1 MTRFKLNARLF
12 GGFGIFLI
20 VAILL
25 VPMYIGILESGVGEI
40 PTTVIQV
47 EMGDI
52 PVTLP
57 NNPFAFGV
65 GALIVFFVLLFLIR
79 LELRRKKR

>member
-1 MTRFKLNARLF
+1 MTKFKLNARGF
-12 GGFGIFLI
+12 GGLGLFLI
-20 VAILL
+20 IAILL
-25 VPMYIGILESGVGEI
+25 VPMYIAVLESGVGDI

-57 NNPFAFGV
+57 NNPLAFGI